1 METRQVGHD
10 VVVNVTPNW
19 SATKTTRD
27 GQRLYVVEEVLRHV
41 PLKTA
46 AGVVMDCTV
55 SVCITSGAPPAP
67 KTPAVKSDTV
77 KTNVAPTSP
86 LPLKQDNADIAAIV
100 AAVLASMGKAPVPVE
115 ETPVE
120 EPPVEEPPVEDV
132 EDAQVVGGAPDKPS
146 YMFMGKRHEEARKL
160 RSDLRAKLAANPA
173 AGDWSRFVNHLTNH
187 VPTIALPD
195 PVTVG
200 TLKAILATYTG

>member
-41 PLKTA
+41 PLKTP

-86 LPLKQDNADIAAIV
+86 LPTKKDDSDIASIV

-115 ETPVE
+115 DTPVE
-120 EPPVEEPPVEDV
+120 DTPVEDV
-132 EDAQVVGGAPDKPS
+132 EDVQVVGGTPEKPS
-146 YMFMGKRHEEARKL
+146 YMFMGKRHEETRKL

>member
-1 METRQVGHD
+1 MEIRQVGHD

-19 SATKTTRD
+19 SATKTT
-27 GQRLYVVEEVLRHV
+27 GNGERLYVVEEVLRHV

-46 AGVVMDCTV
+46 AGVVMDCTI

-67 KTPAVKSDTV
+67 KTPSVKPDAVC
-77 KTNVAPTSP
+77 TNVAPSGP
-86 LPLKQDNADIAAIV
+86 LPLKQENGDIASIV

-115 ETPVE
+115 DT
-120 EPPVEEPPVEDV
+120 PVEDV
-132 EDAQVVGGAPDKPS
+132 EDEQVVGDAPDKPS

-160 RSDLRAKLAANPA
+160 RSDLRAKLTSNPA